1 MYALSADPDRP
12 GAPVL
17 FSVDTVA
24 KLNHNLYSITEA
36 FEQQGFDIHLKHH
49 GFSGLIKT
57 DENGNET
64 RIPAHYDWDSHQ
76 WLLHVVVAADYDT
89 AHTAG
94 TQAEQQIGQY
104 INCNNADASHVVY
117 MTLHEQISE
126 IIERRGVLTMRHDDV
141 ITSIDVDALIG
152 LADALDTAEAA
163 DDDESKDSALELVQD
178 QLVEF
183 DSTVGCSK
191 NAHARGR
198 HMTDLQWHV
207 HTGHVGYHPQC
218 DICRTVKASLRRSY
232 KTVDPYHEERPGYT
246 WSADTIT
253 WSSRSRYGCK
263 YTTVFRDHASKV
275 YKLIHSWLRSDL
287 CSQIEALIL
296 ELRANPLYTEGKS
309 YKIMTILKLDPAG
322 EWNDRNKEWNAMCKR
337 TGLICQYSS
346 PDEKRSL
353 KENSVKQMEIGTKAI
368 MAERNLPVDWWQDA
382 ADQACELRGLVPVTK
397 AIVNADGDAIRPEEH
412 LSNGRISRKECD
424 RRLHYF
430 VLVGTPA
437 MVTINNTKVSN
448 IDQINRVRWGI
459 AVKMING
466 DLPLFMDP
474 HTGSTFR
481 SRAYRLFEMKPGE
494 SAWSFCG
501 AEPPRLPQTAR
512 RRPSDDNED
521 LDRVID
527 LDAFALVRKDGDHGS
542 PGAYLQAQVADRD
555 QQRYEPGDDDYLRA
569 VSEGKGPLKDDSEPD
584 ETKPIDDS
592 VKITQ
597 DLDALSEIPPL
608 WVATCSRVF
617 HHRTAFI
624 MAL

>member
-1 MYALSADPDRP
+1 M
-12 GAPVL
+12 
-17 FSVDTVA
+17 
-24 KLNHNLYSITEA
+24 
-36 FEQQGFDIHLKHH
+36 
-49 GFSGLIKT
+49 
-57 DENGNET
+57 
-64 RIPAHYDWDSHQ
+64 
-76 WLLHVVVAADYDT
+76 
-89 AHTAG
+89 
-94 TQAEQQIGQY
+94 
-104 INCNNADASHVVY
+104 
-117 MTLHEQISE
+117 
-126 IIERRGVLTMRHDDV
+126 
-141 ITSIDVDALIG
+141 
-152 LADALDTAEAA
+152 
-163 DDDESKDSALELVQD
+163 
-178 QLVEF
+178 
-183 DSTVGCSK
+183 
-191 NAHARGR
+191 
-198 HMTDLQWHV
+198 
-207 HTGHVGYHPQC
+207 
-218 DICRTVKASLRRSY
+218 
-232 KTVDPYHEERPGYT
+232 
-246 WSADTIT
+246 
-253 WSSRSRYGCK
+253 
-263 YTTVFRDHASKV
+263 
-275 YKLIHSWLRSDL
+275 
-287 CSQIEALIL
+287 
-296 ELRANPLYTEGKS
+296 
-309 YKIMTILKLDPAG
+309 
-322 EWNDRNKEWNAMCKR
+322 
-337 TGLICQYSS
+337 
-346 PDEKRSL
+346 
-353 KENSVKQMEIGTKAI
+353 
-368 MAERNLPVDWWQDA
+368 
-382 ADQACELRGLVPVTK
+382 
-397 AIVNADGDAIRPEEH
+397 NADGDAIRPEEH